1 MLCLHT
7 ILFFMEIC
15 VTSNINNTNNSRMN
29 KKINL
34 STQIYFI
41 SSCVILGI
49 FISYLIV
56 PRLIMLL
63 SNKTTNVLVGKLY
76 KDNEYGEN
84 YIQYT
89 YKNEFNNQTYSI
101 KRVLDYDQYVLLKG
115 KKYINIQY
123 GQYLPKY
130 TIIETL
136 GDSDYKVGIFLLI
149 TLLLIYKWSSS

>member
-76 KDNEYGEN
+76 KDSEYGEN

>member
-49 FISYLIV
+49 FISYLII

-76 KDNEYGEN
+76 KDSEYGEN

>member
-49 FISYLIV
+49 FISYLII

>member
-7 ILFFMEIC
+7 ILFFIEIR
-15 VTSNINNTNNSRMN
+15 VTSNINSTNNSGMN
-29 KKINL
+29 QKINL

-41 SSCVILGI
+41 FSCVILGI
-49 FISYLIV
+49 FISYLII

-84 YIQYT
+84 YIQCT
-89 YKNEFNNQTYSI
+89 YKNQFNNQTYSI

-115 KKYINIQY
+115 KSTWTSSMGNICLNVQ
-123 GQYLPKY
+123 LLKHLE
-130 TIIETL
+130 I
-136 GDSDYKVGIFLLI
+136 LI
-149 TLLLIYKWSSS
+149 TK

>member
-1 MLCLHT
+1 
-7 ILFFMEIC
+7 MEIC